1 MISVIRAKDG
11 TIKTYSARPFDHYN
25 IALGETVE
33 LIDTD
38 LIEYAQRFK
47 LTCMGRSGETI
58 TVTQGDPALTVE
70 VSCPGAYTVSVDV
83 NGSIET
89 LTPIDG
95 VAEILLGTD
104 VPGTFIIQPADRT
117 QYCAAGVG
125 LLVIEVL
132 P

>member
-1 MISVIRAKDG
+1 MITVVRSKDG
-11 TIKTYSARPFDHYN
+11 SIKTFAERPFESYN
-25 IALGETVE
+25 LALGETME

-38 LIEYAQRFK
+38 FAEFAQRFT

-58 TVTQGDPALTVE
+58 TVRQGEPAVTVQ
-70 VSCPGAYTVSVDV
+70 VSCPGAHTVSVDV

-89 LTPIDG
+89 LTPING

-104 VPGTFIIQPADRT
+104 VPGTFIIQPADRAL
-117 QYCAAGVG
+117 YCAAGNG
-125 LLVIEVL
+125 LLVVEVL

>member
-1 MISVIRAKDG
+1 MITVIRSKDG
-11 TIKTYSARPFDHYN
+11 SIKTFSERPFLGYN
-25 IALGETVE
+25 LALGETMQ

-38 LIEYAQRFK
+38 FVEFAQRFT

-58 TVTQGDPALTVE
+58 QVKQGDPALSVQ
-70 VSCPGAYTVSVDV
+70 VSCPGAHTVSVDV
-83 NGSIET
+83 NGSIEILT
-89 LTPIDG
+89 LSDG

-117 QYCAAGVG
+117 QYCAAGNG
-125 LLVIEVL
+125 LLVVEVQ